1 MIVVGERI
9 HVISPRVKAAF
20 EAHDAQTIQQLALRQ
35 AEAGASFI
43 DLNIGPAKKTG
54 AELMP
59 WLVDIVQ
66 AVTAVPLSLDT
77 TNAVAMEAGLQ
88 RCKATAMLNST
99 SAQPARQEA
108 MLPLAAK
115 YGTHL
120 VALTLTEQGIPGDA
134 TARADVAMGLLDAIA
149 AAGVDIE
156 KVYLDP
162 LVLPV
167 SADQCGCE
175 VTIEAIRYFK
185 QLADPAPK
193 AIVGLSNVSNG
204 SPNEIR
210 PLINRVYLALLM
222 GAGLDA
228 AIIDPNDEDLMQT
241 IRIVEQRDESTPV
254 AKLLVAVADASA
266 AMEELDPALV
276 DMHDSEQADTYKTVR
291 ILTNKTLYAHSYLR
305 V

>member
-1 MIVVGERI
+1 MGVKKVGVVGAGLMGSGIAQVSAQAGYPTVVREINDELLAKGLARI
-9 HVISPRVKAAF
+9 HDTLDGGVK
-20 EAHDAQTIQQLALRQ
+20 R
-35 AEAGASFI
+35 G
-43 DLNIGPAKKTG
+43 K
-54 AELMP
+54 
-59 WLVDIVQ
+59 
-66 AVTAVPLSLDT
+66 
-77 TNAVAMEAGLQ
+77 
-88 RCKATAMLNST
+88 
-99 SAQPARQEA
+99 
-108 MLPLAAK
+108 
-115 YGTHL
+115 
-120 VALTLTEQGIPGDA
+120 LTEVQVNETLERLKGT
-134 TARADVAMGLLDAIA
+134 TALD
-149 AAGVDIE
+149 D
-156 KVYLDP
+156 
-162 LVLPV
+162 
-167 SADQCGCE
+167 
-175 VTIEAIRYFK
+175 
-185 QLADPAPK
+185 LADCDLIIE